1 MSTLVKAFSRQ
12 LKNEDT
18 KSRKKA
24 IEKELESKD
33 VSELL
38 REIKKD
44 DIFSLKDSR
53 SNIGKYIEL
62 LKTIAEFSTEHV
74 DYQLLHK
81 DTDSWNDKTYES
93 WNNVMTQT
101 YNKLKHAED
110 NKDDSKLKLRLLTE
124 EFLNDP
130 EKLRE
135 LDEFH
140 KSLKGG
146 KKTVPKKKK
155 TAVKMKKKSKMRK
168 TTAKKYR
175 K

>member
-1 MSTLVKAFSRQ
+1 MSTVVKAFSRQ

-38 REIKKD
+38 REIRKD

-62 LKTIAEFSTEHV
+62 LKIIAEFAEDHV
-74 DYQLLHK
+74 NYQLINK
-81 DTDSWNDKTYES
+81 DTYSGNDETYASWNK
-93 WNNVMTQT
+93 VVTQS
-101 YNKLKHAED
+101 YMALKHAED
-110 NKDDSKLKLRLLTE
+110 NKHDSTLNNRLLTE

-130 EKLRE
+130 EKMRE

-140 KSLKGG
+140 SKKGG
-146 KKTVPKKKK
+146 KKTVHKKKK
-155 TAVKMKKKSKMRK
+155 TTVKKKPKRRK
-168 TTAKKYR
+168 KTAKKHR

>member
-1 MSTLVKAFSRQ
+1 
-12 LKNEDT
+12 LKNKDA

-33 VSELL
+33 VSQLF

-62 LKTIAEFSTEHV
+62 LEIIAEFAEDHV
-74 DYQLLHK
+74 NYQLNNK
-81 DTDSWNDKTYES
+81 DRYSGNDETHEK
-93 WNNVMTQT
+93 WNNVMTQS
-101 YNKLKHAED
+101 YKKLDHAKHNKHDA
-110 NKDDSKLKLRLLTE
+110 KLNNRLLAE
-124 EFLNDP
+124 EFLKDP
-130 EKLRE
+130 KKMRE
-135 LDEFH
+135 LEKFHESEFH
-140 KSLKGG
+140 KSNKGG

-155 TAVKMKKKSKMRK
+155 TVVKKKSKMRK
-168 TTAKKYR
+168 KTAKKYR

>member
-38 REIKKD
+38 REIRKD

-62 LKTIAEFSTEHV
+62 LKIIAEFAEDHV
-74 DYQLLHK
+74 NDQLINK
-81 DTDSWNDKTYES
+81 DKYIGNDETHEK
-93 WNNVMTQT
+93 WNNVMKAT

-110 NKDDSKLKLRLLTE
+110 NKHDSELTLRLLTE

-130 EKLRE
+130 EKMRE

-140 KSLKGG
+140 SKKGG
-146 KKTVPKKKK
+146 KKTVHKKKK
-155 TAVKMKKKSKMRK
+155 TTVKKKPKRRK
-168 TTAKKYR
+168 KTAKKHR